1 MYYVV
6 TYTRTH
12 APQVPVLLARR
23 GPNLTCARQPA
34 PARCSNNPEASI
46 HPRDGALA
54 LHRLGP
60 SVRPSAAS
68 LLLWL
73 RKCGNTQATVH
84 LNSIQVE
91 DREGPRNLHRPRKTL
106 RCIYL
111 LFSPLSLT

>member
-46 HPRDGALA
+46 HGMGRWRCIGLA
-54 LHRLGP
+54 RP
-60 SVRPSAAS
+60 SVRPSVGGVPPLMAQKMRQHTGHGA
-68 LLLWL
+68 L
-73 RKCGNTQATVH
+73 
-84 LNSIQVE
+84 E
-91 DREGPRNLHRPRKTL
+91 LHPG
-106 RCIYL
+106 
-111 LFSPLSLT
+111 

>member
-34 PARCSNNPEASI
+34 PARCSDNPEASI
-46 HPRDGALA
+46 HGMGRWRCIGLA
-54 LHRLGP
+54 
-60 SVRPSAAS
+60 RPSAAAS

-73 RKCGNTQATVH
+73 RKCGNTQATLH
-84 LNSIQVE
+84 LNSNQVE
-91 DREGPRNLHRPRKTL
+91 DREGPMNLHRHRT
-106 RCIYL
+106 IYL
-111 LFSPLSLT
+111 LCSLLSLT

>member
-60 SVRPSAAS
+60 SVRPSVGGVPPLMAQKIRQHTGHGA
-68 LLLWL
+68 L
-73 RKCGNTQATVH
+73 
-84 LNSIQVE
+84 E
-91 DREGPRNLHRPRKTL
+91 LHPG
-106 RCIYL
+106 
-111 LFSPLSLT
+111 